1 MAGTRSGAMF
11 VMSGPSG
18 SGKSTLARRLLESIP
33 GLSFSV
39 SYTTRPRREGEKDG
53 IDYHF
58 VDDATFDRMAAEG
71 AFLEWARVHDRRYG
85 TGRAVTREALARVD
99 LLLDVDVQGAT
110 QIRQADVDMVSIFIL
125 PPDYETLEQR
135 LRGRQSEAEAEL
147 EGRLAVARQELEEYR
162 HYDYLVVN
170 DDLGRAFVEIDA
182 IVRAERR
189 RRERC
194 SVDAERVLGT
204 LPR

>member
-1 MAGTRSGAMF
+1 MF

-39 SYTTRPRREGEKDG
+39 SFTTRARREGEKNEV
-53 IDYHF
+53 DYHF
-58 VDDATFDRMAAEG
+58 VDDATFDRMVDEG

-85 TGRAVTREALARVD
+85 TGRAVTREALNKAD
-99 LLLDVDVQGAT
+99 LLLDVDVQGAE
-110 QIRQADVDMVSIFIL
+110 QIREADVDMVSIFIL

-135 LRGRQSEAEAEL
+135 LRGRQSEAAAQL

-162 HYDYLVVN
+162 HYDYLVIN

-194 SVDAERVLGT
+194 AGDAERVLGT